1 LQCNVIHIL
10 AGLDID
16 LVIRNYFMFI
26 FNIILLLSLYIFT
39 LLLMFL
45 SHILFILTV
54 ANDSF
59 TILIYL

>member
-1 LQCNVIHIL
+1 ML

-26 FNIILLLSLYIFT
+26 FNLT
-39 LLLMFL
+39 LFYYCHDTYLHAIAYVFF
-45 SHILFILTV
+45 SFILFIWTV
-54 ANDSF
+54 TNDSV